1 MPVGEHP
8 TYSNPPCI
16 ERVLGVQFDPIPQLT
31 AGLIGKYWS
40 TMDQSVWPISRD
52 ADYLQPQI
60 EEFGESIPN
69 LNALRFHF
77 SQRVNIRV
85 QFQSEQNDRLI
96 QIQNDRFHFN
106 WKLVKTDKKY
116 PPYESLRK
124 EFVIQ
129 WDSFLKFLDLHKIE
143 PPKLNQWE
151 VTYLNHIPQGTVWDS
166 PQDWGFFRS
175 LNPLPPEED
184 LLHLESF
191 GGEWHFVIPENR
203 GRLHVKW
210 SHTYSSDK
218 KQLIVL
224 NLTAR
229 GAVSSTDTVDLIDGL
244 DLGRQ
249 QIVDSFQRLMSPSAN
264 QDWGLENGNS

>member
-1 MPVGEHP
+1 MPIGEHP

-31 AGLIGKYWS
+31 AGLIGQFWS
-40 TMDQSVWPISRD
+40 TLDQEEWPVSRD
-52 ADYLQPQI
+52 ADYLQPQV

-85 QFQSEQNDRLI
+85 QIQSQQNDRLI

-106 WKLVKTDKKY
+106 WKRTRNGDEY
-116 PPYESLRK
+116 PRYDSLRMK
-124 EFVIQ
+124 FIEQ
-129 WDSFLKFLDLHKIE
+129 WNSFLQFLNDHKIE
-143 PPKLNQWE
+143 PPILNQWE

-166 PQDWGFFRS
+166 PQDWVFFRS
-175 LNPLPPEED
+175 LNPLSPEED

-191 GGEWHFVIPENR
+191 GGEWHFVIPEHR

-210 SHTYSSDK
+210 SHTYSSEK

-229 GAVSSTDTVDLIDGL
+229 GAVASTGTESLMDGL

-249 QIVDSFQRLMSPSAN
+249 QIVDSFQRLMSSTAN
-264 QDWGLENGNS
+264 QYWELENGNS